1 MRKCAHR
8 RMCSFSGKGILPSS
22 SHQKNRA
29 NTPTK
34 VERFQTGNQ
43 QRGRSQWFSA
53 STERKQSMSNQPE
66 QENQQPEPM
75 TSQELRQSILAELE
89 ANQQVIA
96 QLSDEQLT
104 EIVGGT
110 IGKVPENKPTPAQLW
125 EQRKRE
131 SQAAI
136 IPVHDTHPVS
146 QGPSTV
152 AQEPSTVSPTYSRTS
167 SAASS
172 TVSYS
177 PAQSSTLQQALHRW
191 FIGCFTCGRLP

>member
-1 MRKCAHR
+1 M
-8 RMCSFSGKGILPSS
+8 
-22 SHQKNRA
+22 SH
-29 NTPTK
+29 
-34 VERFQTGNQ
+34 
-43 QRGRSQWFSA
+43 
-53 STERKQSMSNQPE
+53 QPE
-66 QENQQPEPM
+66 QENQQLETM
-75 TSQELRQSILAELE
+75 TPQELRQSILAELE

-96 QLSDEQLT
+96 QLSDEQLA

-110 IGKVPENKPTPAQLW
+110 IGKVPENNPTPAQLW

-152 AQEPSTVSPTYSRTS
+152 AQELSTVSPTYSRTS
-167 SAASS
+167 SSSSAASAD
-172 TVSYS
+172 SYS